1 MPKRVSGKRYA
12 EAIFELAL
20 REDQVEQWATELQL
34 VGEVLEDAEF
44 NAFLKHA
51 DVPVDQKIKAIDAVL
66 SQVHP
71 LVRNMANLLVSKG
84 LLDLASELKESYTEL
99 WDNHAGRQRVGVTS
113 AVVLDQ
119 PEVDRIAQFVTSLIG
134 KEVVITTQVDES
146 ILGGIIIQVGDQL
159 LDGSTR
165 SRLESLRSSIH
176 SDILPA

>member
-34 VGEVLEDAEF
+34 VNEVLQDAEF
-44 NAFLKHA
+44 SAFLKHA
-51 DVPVDQKIKAIDAVL
+51 DVPVNQKIKAIDAVL

-84 LLDLASELKESYTEL
+84 LLDLASELKESYSEL

-113 AVVLDQ
+113 AVALDQ
-119 PEVDRIAQFVTSLIG
+119 PEVERIAQFVAGLIG
-134 KEVVITTQVDES
+134 KEVVVTTRVDES